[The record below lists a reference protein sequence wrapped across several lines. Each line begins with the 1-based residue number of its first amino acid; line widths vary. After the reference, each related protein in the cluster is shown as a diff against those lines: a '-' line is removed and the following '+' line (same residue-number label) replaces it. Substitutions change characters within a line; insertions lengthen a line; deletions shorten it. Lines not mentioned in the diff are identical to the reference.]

1 MNEIWN
7 NFGWPTKK
15 HKKRVQKIRLF
26 SGFNLVA
33 FRKKDDQKA
42 TKNLNFAAYPI
53 ITRQRFKRQSGDDD
67 LENYDYENPP
77 QNDYNTVVR
86 IAIIGKCMTILL

>member
-1 MNEIWN
+1 MYVDFLYEGCLIIDQGQVIGRLKSPIFFKP
-7 NFGWPTKK
+7 NFQT
-15 HKKRVQKIRLF
+15 
-26 SGFNLVA
+26 
-33 FRKKDDQKA
+33 A

-86 IAIIGKCMTILL
+86 IAIIGKCMTILF